1 MRRPLPLPAPPEV
14 PVSRPRAKLLV
25 SFLAAAGLA
34 GAAFYAAAGR
44 PDPVAAA
51 DADAPR
57 TLVAPAL
64 VEARG
69 DRVELS
75 FEQSGRIVEIL
86 VAEGDRVSAGQ
97 VLARLDDRLA
107 RAQVARAEAAL
118 EAATARLTLARRGP
132 RKDEIR
138 AARAEADAARASA
151 WERGVSKDRAEA
163 LLVAEADAIPLAEV
177 DTARGA
183 ARATDAQARAAEAR
197 LALLEKG
204 TRRELVV
211 EAEAAVAL
219 AAAELEAA
227 RTVLAQTELVAP
239 SAGVVLRRLHE
250 TGEHVATM
258 PPTTVL
264 VIADTDHLELRAEID
279 ETDVARVE
287 VGQRGWA
294 TADAFGD
301 QRFPGT
307 VTLIAGE
314 LGRKTQRLDD
324 PRAKVDT
331 RVQEILFTLD
341 DPAALPLGLRMD
353 VHLPAD
359 AP

>member
-1 MRRPLPLPAPPEV
+1 VTR
-14 PVSRPRAKLLV
+14 SRTKLFA
-25 SFLAAAGLA
+25 SILAAAAL
-34 GAAFYAAAGR
+34 AAGGLYAFAGR
-44 PDPVAAA
+44 ADSVAAESVEK
-51 DADAPR
+51 PR

-75 FEQSGRIVEIL
+75 FEQSGRIVEVL
-86 VAEGDRVSAGQ
+86 VDEGDRVTQGQ
-97 VLARLDDRLA
+97 VLARLDDRIA

-118 EAATARLTLARRGP
+118 TAAIARRDLAKRGP

-138 AARAEADAARASA
+138 AAAAEVDAARASA
-151 WERGVSKDRAEA
+151 WERGVSKDRAER
-163 LLVAEADAIPLAEV
+163 LLAAEADAIPLAEV

-183 ARATDAQARAAEAR
+183 AQASDAQARAAEAR

-204 TRRELVV
+204 TRKELVA

-219 AAAELEAA
+219 AAADLEAA
-227 RTVLAQTELVAP
+227 RTVLSQTELVAP
-239 SAGVVLRRLHE
+239 ADGVVLRRLHE

-264 VIADTDHLELRAEID
+264 VIADTDNLELRAEID
-279 ETDVARVE
+279 EADVALVA

-294 TADAFGD
+294 TADAYGD
-301 QRFPGT
+301 RRFAGT

-331 RVQEILFTLD
+331 RVQEILFVLD
-341 DPAALPLGLRMD
+341 DPTALPLGLRMD
-353 VHLPAD
+353 VHLDPAA

>member
-1 MRRPLPLPAPPEV
+1 
-14 PVSRPRAKLLV
+14 VSRSRTKLLV
-25 SFLAAAGLA
+25 SFLAAAALA
-34 GAAFYAAAGR
+34 GGGLYVFAGR
-44 PDPVAAA
+44 AEPVAAA

-86 VAEGDRVSAGQ
+86 VDEGDAVKQGQ
-97 VLARLDDRLA
+97 VLARLDDRIA
-107 RAQVARAEAAL
+107 RAQVARADAAL
-118 EAATARLTLARRGP
+118 TAAIARRDLARRGP

-138 AARAEADAARASA
+138 AARADADAARASA
-151 WERGVSKDRAEA
+151 WERGVSKDRAER
-163 LLVAEADAIPLAEV
+163 LLAAEADAIPLAEV

-183 ARATDAQARAAEAR
+183 AQATDAQARAAEAR

-204 TRRELVV
+204 TRKELIA

-239 SAGVVLRRLHE
+239 SDGVVLRRLHE
-250 TGEHVATM
+250 TGEHVTTM

-264 VIADTDHLELRAEID
+264 VIADTANLELRGEID
-279 ETDVARVE
+279 EADVGLVA
-287 VGQRGWA
+287 VGQRGYA
-294 TADAFGD
+294 TADAYGD
-301 QRFPGT
+301 RRFAGR

-341 DPAALPLGLRMD
+341 DEAALPLGLRMD
-353 VHLPAD
+353 VHLDPAGTR
-359 AP
+359 